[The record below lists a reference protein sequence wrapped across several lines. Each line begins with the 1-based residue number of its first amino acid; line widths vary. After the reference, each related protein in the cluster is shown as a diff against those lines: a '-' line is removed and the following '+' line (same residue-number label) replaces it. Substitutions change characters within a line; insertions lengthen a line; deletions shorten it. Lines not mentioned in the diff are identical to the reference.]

1 MPNFF
6 IKFIHKVYHSEKNYI
21 YFKCSYESYEKTKS
35 LLSFNFKIKFL
46 NFKEKIIIVNRLILV
61 GNGFDLAHGLKTSY
75 KDFIDDFWEDVIFKL
90 NMFKSDTL
98 LFSNECIEIS
108 QDPFPTIDIS
118 NFKEI
123 VKNYTKLK
131 RFLST
136 KKIRFEF
143 KNEFLGIL
151 SDTCTNNNWVDI
163 ENIYYYYLKQNIEKN
178 KYPKFSDVSD
188 LNKDF
193 NQIKNL
199 LEVYLSKINKNFNI
213 NNQVSKHIT
222 NDYNLKDIESKH
234 LLESIRKIQEKCKSL
249 VTLYDSKYKEDLK
262 NIHYLF
268 HDETNDL
275 SDENKLDNENLENL
289 NNNETE
295 VMLFNINK
303 TLILNFNYTNTI
315 FEYINEFNRIKG
327 NKTDYEISEIH
338 IHGEL
343 NNSQNPIIFGFGDD
357 VDKKYQEFEDL
368 NDNRYLENF
377 KSIAYL
383 QTDNYKKL
391 LEFIDSEEYQVFIF
405 GHSCGISDRTMLN
418 TIFEHDNCKSIKPF
432 YHLKKDGTDNYTEI
446 VQNISR
452 NFNDKKKYR
461 DRVVNKTY
469 CEPLTQSI

>member
-1 MPNFF
+1 M
-6 IKFIHKVYHSEKNYI
+6 
-21 YFKCSYESYEKTKS
+21 
-35 LLSFNFKIKFL
+35 
-46 NFKEKIIIVNRLILV
+46 NRLILV
-61 GNGFDLAHGLKTSY
+61 GNGFDLAHSLKTSY

-123 VKNYTKLK
+123 VKNYTTLK

-136 KKIRFEF
+136 KKIKFDF
-143 KNEFLGIL
+143 KNSLFRIL
-151 SDTCTNNNWVDI
+151 SEINANKNWVDI
-163 ENIYYYYLKQNIEKN
+163 ENIYYKELK
-178 KYPKFSDVSD
+178 KFEFGRIRDYTSVDE
-188 LNKDF
+188 LNEDF
-193 NQIKNL
+193 NLIKRQ
-199 LEVYLSKINKNFNI
+199 LEVYLSKIKKDFYI
-213 NNQVSKHIT
+213 NNQICKHIH
-222 NDYNLKDIESKH
+222 NSIYLKD
-234 LLESIRKIQEKCKSL
+234 LESLTKNIFIEKIFNECIIEEDNLISYLKSFKKEVL
-249 VTLYDSKYKEDLK
+249 RYKESSPQSRDNYFNKEFDKYDTEYKRIFKEIIFPK
-262 NIHYLF
+262 N
-268 HDETNDL
+268 
-275 SDENKLDNENLENL
+275 
-289 NNNETE
+289 
-295 VMLFNINK
+295 
-303 TLILNFNYTNTI
+303 TLLLNFNYTNTT
-315 FEYINEFNRIKG
+315 FHYINECNRIKY
-327 NKTDYEISEIH
+327 NNIDNNISEIH

-343 NNSQNPIIFGFGDD
+343 NNPQNPIIFGFGDD

-432 YHLKKDGTDNYTEI
+432 YHLREDGRDNYTEI

>member
-1 MPNFF
+1 M
-6 IKFIHKVYHSEKNYI
+6 
-21 YFKCSYESYEKTKS
+21 
-35 LLSFNFKIKFL
+35 
-46 NFKEKIIIVNRLILV
+46 NRLILV

-98 LFSNECIEIS
+98 LFSNEFIEIS
-108 QDPFPTIDIS
+108 QNPYPTIDIS
-118 NFKEI
+118 NFKELAT
-123 VKNYTKLK
+123 NYTTLK
-131 RFLST
+131 RFLSY
-136 KKIRFEF
+136 KNIRFDF
-143 KNEFLGIL
+143 KNVFFNTL
-151 SDTCTNNNWVDI
+151 SDTSVNNWVDI
-163 ENIYYYYLKQNIEKN
+163 ENIYYFYLKQNIEKN

-188 LNKDF
+188 LNEDF
-193 NQIKNL
+193 NQTKKL
-199 LEVYLSKINKNFNI
+199 LENYLSKINKDFNI
-213 NNQVSKHIT
+213 SNQITKHIQSIF
-222 NDYNLKDIESKH
+222 NLQDIESKYQTEIIK
-234 LLESIRKIQEKCKSL
+234 LFENNIQQL
-249 VTLYDSKYKEDLK
+249 
-262 NIHYLF
+262 NIH
-268 HDETNDL
+268 DIK
-275 SDENKLDNENLENL
+275 KL
-289 NNNETE
+289 
-295 VMLFNINK
+295 NK
-303 TLILNFNYTNTI
+303 TLEFFLENWRNQNNLEKENFIKSQAKNLGKDMLELLNLYPTKTLLLNFNYTNTTLD
-315 FEYINEFNRIKG
+315 YIDEFNKING
-327 NKTDYEISEIH
+327 NYEDYNISEIH

-343 NNSQNPIIFGFGDD
+343 NNPENPIIFGFGDD

-432 YHLKKDGTDNYTEI
+432 YHKREDGTDNYTEI

-469 CEPLTQSI
+469 CEPLT

>member
-46 NFKEKIIIVNRLILV
+46 NFKEKLIIVNRLILV

-75 KDFIDDFWEDVIFKL
+75 KDFIDDFWENQEIEYFK
-90 NMFKSDTL
+90 
-98 LFSNECIEIS
+98 
-108 QDPFPTIDIS
+108 
-118 NFKEI
+118 
-123 VKNYTKLK
+123 
-131 RFLST
+131 
-136 KKIRFEF
+136 F
-143 KNEFLGIL
+143 KNEYSQYNNDYYTAFNNTYFSFEINPNNNFGKFLNSIKANGLDIQFKNKFL
-151 SDTCTNNNWVDI
+151 QIISEKINEVNWVDI
-163 ENIYYYYLKQNIEKN
+163 ENEYYNELKKTKNINEVN
-178 KYPKFSDVSD
+178 SD
-188 LNKDF
+188 F
-193 NQIKNL
+193 EEIKNL
-199 LEVYLSKINKNFNI
+199 LENYLLKIEKEISINEKISNNIFLDFHIKDFLSKAINTFSEPII
-213 NNQVSKHIT
+213 N
-222 NDYNLKDIESKH
+222 
-234 LLESIRKIQEKCKSL
+234 KCKSL
-249 VTLYDSKYKEDLK
+249 IEFEHSAAFHSFHPNLKYFIRSISKLNQIDANNFIFEHFD
-262 NIHYLF
+262 
-268 HDETNDL
+268 
-275 SDENKLDNENLENL
+275 KLGGSKKIIEKFQPE
-289 NNNETE
+289 
-295 VMLFNINK
+295 K
-303 TLILNFNYTNTI
+303 TLFLNFNYTNTTLD
-315 FEYINEFNRIKG
+315 YINECNRIKYNNID
-327 NKTDYEISEIH
+327 NKISEIH

>member
-1 MPNFF
+1 M
-6 IKFIHKVYHSEKNYI
+6 
-21 YFKCSYESYEKTKS
+21 
-35 LLSFNFKIKFL
+35 
-46 NFKEKIIIVNRLILV
+46 NRLILV

-123 VKNYTKLK
+123 VKNYTTLK

-193 NQIKNL
+193 NQIKKQ
-199 LEVYLSKINKNFNI
+199 LEVYLSNI
-213 NNQVSKHIT
+213 EKDFIISNQISKHIL
-222 NDYNLKDIESKH
+222 NSIYLKD
-234 LLESIRKIQEKCKSL
+234 LESL
-249 VTLYDSKYKEDLK
+249 TK
-262 NIHYLF
+262 NIFIEKIFEECIIEDNNLIYYLKDF
-268 HDETNDL
+268 KKEVLRFKESSPQSRDNYF
-275 SDENKLDNENLENL
+275 NKEFDKYDTDYKRIFKEIIFPKN
-289 NNNETE
+289 
-295 VMLFNINK
+295 
-303 TLILNFNYTNTI
+303 TLLLNFNYTNTT
-315 FEYINEFNRIKG
+315 FHYINECNRIKYNNID
-327 NKTDYEISEIH
+327 NKISEIH

-343 NNSQNPIIFGFGDD
+343 NNPQNPIIFGFGDD

-432 YHLKKDGTDNYTEI
+432 YHKRDNGTDNYTEI

-469 CEPLTQSI
+469 CEPLT

>member
-1 MPNFF
+1 
-6 IKFIHKVYHSEKNYI
+6 
-21 YFKCSYESYEKTKS
+21 
-35 LLSFNFKIKFL
+35 
-46 NFKEKIIIVNRLILV
+46 VNRLILV

-75 KDFIDDFWEDVIFKL
+75 KDFIDDFWENQEIEYFK
-90 NMFKSDTL
+90 
-98 LFSNECIEIS
+98 
-108 QDPFPTIDIS
+108 
-118 NFKEI
+118 
-123 VKNYTKLK
+123 
-131 RFLST
+131 
-136 KKIRFEF
+136 F
-143 KNEFLGIL
+143 KNEYSQYNNDYYTAFNNTYFSFEINPNNNFGKFLNSIKANGLDIQFKNKFL
-151 SDTCTNNNWVDI
+151 QIISEKINEVNWVDI
-163 ENIYYYYLKQNIEKN
+163 ENEYYNELKKTKNINEVN
-178 KYPKFSDVSD
+178 SD
-188 LNKDF
+188 F
-193 NQIKNL
+193 EEIKNL
-199 LEVYLSKINKNFNI
+199 LENYLLKIEKEISINEKISNNIFLDFHIKDFLSKAINTFSEPII
-213 NNQVSKHIT
+213 N
-222 NDYNLKDIESKH
+222 
-234 LLESIRKIQEKCKSL
+234 KCKSL
-249 VTLYDSKYKEDLK
+249 IEFEHSAAFHSFHPNLKYFIRSISKLNQIDANNFIFEHFD
-262 NIHYLF
+262 
-268 HDETNDL
+268 
-275 SDENKLDNENLENL
+275 KLGGSKKIIEKFQPE
-289 NNNETE
+289 
-295 VMLFNINK
+295 K
-303 TLILNFNYTNTI
+303 TLFLNFNYTNTTLD
-315 FEYINEFNRIKG
+315 YINECNRIKYNNID
-327 NKTDYEISEIH
+327 NKISEIH